1 MTFPLGTATQQ
12 NRWVYVLRSVDWGN
26 MPHILGRISA
36 HKRARASVIIS
47 WGAIHHMS
55 NPFAIIRLEKLYGCP
70 VLLSGVATL
79 VLNNKE
85 LGTLHRH
92 HRVTLC
98 RLQKLPKTAPDCV
111 VYFLAGCMP
120 STTVINLRQ
129 LGLLGMLV
137 RLGEHSILQKHD
149 RNVLLSVKSR
159 SWFHHIRLIA
169 QQYDLPDPLFIL
181 QTPPAKEAWKR
192 LYKAKI
198 ISRWEKR
205 LRGEADILS
214 SLPYF

>member
-1 MTFPLGTATQQ
+1 M
-12 NRWVYVLRSVDWGN
+12 
-26 MPHILGRISA
+26 
-36 HKRARASVIIS
+36 
-47 WGAIHHMS
+47 
-55 NPFAIIRLEKLYGCP
+55 
-70 VLLSGVATL
+70 LLSGVATL
-79 VLNNKE
+79 VLNNQE

-98 RLQKLPKTAPDCV
+98 RLQKLPKNAPDCV

-120 STTVINLRQ
+120 STAVIHLRQ

-169 QQYDLPDPLFIL
+169 QQYNLPDPLFIL
-181 QTPPAKEAWKR
+181 QTPPTKEAWKR

-198 ISRWEKR
+198 ISWWEKR

-214 SLPYF
+214 SLPYFRPSYMSLSSSHPVWTMAETPYEVSKACPQACTIVRFRPIVIVKVKC